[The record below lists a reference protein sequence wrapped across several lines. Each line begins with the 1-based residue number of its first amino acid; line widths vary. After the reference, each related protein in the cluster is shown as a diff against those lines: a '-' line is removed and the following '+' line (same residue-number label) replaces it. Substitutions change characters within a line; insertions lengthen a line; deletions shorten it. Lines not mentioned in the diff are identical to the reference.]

1 MKQRKQK
8 LKALQEAARPDVID
22 DEIKE
27 PKVKNK
33 SVSNVGQ
40 INLEFDQRMLFDE
53 VFAGMNFTKPAAE
66 EGVKRRLDNVD
77 LSGFV

>member
-8 LKALQEAARPDVID
+8 LKALQEAVRPDVID

-40 INLEFDQRMLFDE
+40 INL
-53 VFAGMNFTKPAAE
+53 
-66 EGVKRRLDNVD
+66 
-77 LSGFV
+77 

>member
-1 MKQRKQK
+1 
-8 LKALQEAARPDVID
+8 
-22 DEIKE
+22 
-27 PKVKNK
+27 
-33 SVSNVGQ
+33 
-40 INLEFDQRMLFDE
+40 MLFDE